1 MIIYR
6 ATPFRSYPVLI
17 NSILK
22 STNIKNQEFWS
33 ILKPE
38 NNVDYNKKLIEEVVP
53 SNVKHHRF
61 NGFLYGA
68 FDSQHLNTK
77 ENDFIFSII
86 NHPVDN
92 IYELYARRSRLILE
106 YNNYYKNYMI
116 NQNYIPND
124 WTCKDSFGEKTIKM
138 AKENKIL
145 SEEEFIDLFLEE
157 KTINIYCDSIKYKI
171 IDEIIFGYN
180 PKKLNYV
187 GKLSNLNKCYKK
199 INKIFNTNINFPQE
213 IKIKS
218 YIGNYYRRK
227 DLEKLF
233 KDQVEIYE
241 NLDELFPE

>member
-6 ATPFRSYPVLI
+6 AIPFRSYPVLI
-17 NSILK
+17 NSILT
-22 STNIKNQEFWS
+22 SINIENQEFWS

-38 NNVDYNKKLIEEVVP
+38 KDIDYNKKLIEEVVP
-53 SNVKHHRF
+53 PNLKHNRF

-77 ENDFIFSII
+77 ENDFIFSIV

-106 YNNYYKNYMI
+106 YNDYYKNYMV
-116 NQNYIPND
+116 NQNYIPNN
-124 WTCKDSFGEKTIKM
+124 WTCKSSFGKETIKI

-145 SEEEFIDLFLEE
+145 SEQEFIDSFLEE
-157 KTINIYCDSIKYKI
+157 KAINIYCDSIKYKI

-180 PKKLNYV
+180 PKQLNYI
-187 GKLSNLNKCYKK
+187 GTLSNLDKCYKK
-199 INKIFNTNINFPQE
+199 INEIFNTNINFPQE

-218 YIGNYYRRK
+218 YVGNYYRRK

-233 KDQVEIYE
+233 KDQIDYYYS
-241 NLDELFPE
+241 L